1 MDNEDENGEVKWG
14 SWQSW
19 LMNWGVLG
27 VLTDFVP
34 VVNACVTCLSVPINS
49 T

>member
-1 MDNEDENGEVKWG
+1 MNWGVLGWKLG
-14 SWQSW
+14 SWHSW
-19 LMNWGVLG
+19 LMNLGVLG

-34 VVNACVTCLSVPINS
+34 VVNACVTCLSVPLNF